1 MTVVDTERHHEGLV
15 NELIA
20 SVESYN
26 PGLDRELIRRAFDF
40 AERAHRGQTRRSGEE
55 FIHHPWAVAQ
65 LCAELHLD
73 EQTIAAALLH
83 DVVEDTDHRA
93 RRAPRRVRR
102 RRSPTWSRASRS

>member
-1 MTVVDTERHHEGLV
+1 MTVLDTERHHEGLV

-20 SVESYN
+20 SVASYN

-55 FIHHPWAVAQ
+55 FINHPWAVAQ

-83 DVVEDTDHRA
+83 DVVEDTN
-93 RRAPRRVRR
+93 
-102 RRSPTWSRASRS
+102 T